1 MFYSPSARGFYSKKV
16 HKNIPSDAI
25 EIAPAEHKKLL
36 RGEAQGKIITVAN
49 GSIVLSN
56 KPDISIKEHANAA
69 KQRINAARDAALA
82 EGLPRDI
89 AGEPDVVQTRP
100 QDQINLLGLRAKA
113 EVAIEEGVTEPV
125 MKFRGEKNVT
135 RHLTPNEMY
144 TLTNDALAHIES
156 IYDHSW
162 ERKDAIDAALQNED
176 RERIENTTW

>member
-36 RGEAQGKIITVAN
+36 RGEAQGKIITIAN

-82 EGLPRDI
+82 DGLPRDI

-113 EVAIEEGVTEPV
+113 KSALDEGITEPV

-135 RHLTPNEMY
+135 RYLTPDEMY

-162 ERKDAIDAALQNED
+162 ERKDAIEVALEAED
-176 RERIENTTW
+176 RQSINSISW